1 MNILII
7 GCGDIGRRVAALET
21 ADGHPVHALARSD
34 DSAQALSQ
42 LGIHPIRGDLDAPD
56 TLAGLPS
63 SDAIVYHF
71 APPPPT
77 GHSDP
82 RTLALLAALDSAAP
96 PARLVYSSTS
106 GVYGDCQGDWV
117 NEDRP
122 PNPQS
127 DRSRRR
133 LDAERQILRWGK
145 RRDVAC
151 MILRVPGIYGP
162 GRLPRE
168 RLQKGLPILRDE
180 EAPYSNRIH
189 ADDLAAACFAAAR
202 RGQPGGIYN
211 ISDGN
216 PTTMVDYFNRVADL
230 LGLPRP
236 PAVGLAEARRVLSP
250 GMMSFLEESKRLDNR
265 RMLEELGVNLRYP
278 NLASGLAACL
288 AEESD
293 LSR

>member
-7 GCGDIGRRVAALET
+7 GCGDIGRRVAALEI
-21 ADGHPVHALARSD
+21 ADGHVVHALARSD
-34 DSAQALSQ
+34 DSARTLSQ
-42 LGIHPIRGDLDAPD
+42 FGLRPIRGDLDAPD

-63 SDAIVYHF
+63 PDAIVYHF
-71 APPPPT
+71 APPPPS

-82 RTLALLAALDSAAP
+82 RTHALLAALDTTAP
-96 PARLVYSSTS
+96 PARLVYISTS

-122 PNPQS
+122 PRPQS

-133 LDAERQILRWGK
+133 LDAEQRILRWGE

-211 ISDGN
+211 VSDGN
-216 PTTMVDYFNRVADL
+216 PTTMADYFNRVADL

-236 PAVGLAEARRVLSP
+236 PAVGLDEARRVLSA

-265 RMLEELGVNLRYP
+265 RMLEALGVNLRYP

-288 AEESD
+288 VEESG